1 MPDFDIKRLWIGHW
15 PKPPSGATV
24 PDLGALRSQA
34 LLFDTCLRQVIVTT
48 DPEVAHRA
56 SHHAP
61 AEWATGAPA
70 CQFLLEITAGLRS
83 AVAGETNV
91 FGQFKRSWESFR
103 HAGDVQVV
111 AALAPIIAQVIRAT
125 RDIRHQHLQNIG
137 GASYGALVRRL
148 IRPDYRDPILIVGA
162 GELART
168 LLPFFRGF
176 PLGIWNRRAVGPLF
190 TAAAR
195 LFTADDGPAAA
206 VWAKHAVMTTPA
218 DEDNDRRWQEWLS
231 GTSLETLVHL
241 GRRREP
247 PWQWPTSIRAYD
259 LDDVFDLRRSQANV
273 RCLQLERAR
282 RACRDRAHGL
292 AEASARPERYRAF
305 G

>member
-1 MPDFDIKRLWIGHW
+1 MADFDIKPLWIGHW

-24 PDLGALRSQA
+24 PDLGALRSAA
-34 LLFDTCLRQVIVTT
+34 LLLDTCLRQVIVTT
-48 DPEVAHRA
+48 DSGVVDRA
-56 SHHAP
+56 SRHAP
-61 AEWATGAPA
+61 AETATGAAA
-70 CQFLLEITAGLRS
+70 CQFLLEITTGLRS

-103 HAGDVQVV
+103 HTGDARAV
-111 AALAPIIAQVIRAT
+111 AALAPIVAQVIRAT

-148 IRPDYRDPILIVGA
+148 IRPDHRDPILIVGA

-168 LLPFFRGF
+168 LLPFFRGL
-176 PLGIWNRRAVGPLF
+176 PLGIWNRRAVAPLF

-195 LFTADDGPAAA
+195 VFTANDGAAA
-206 VWAKHAVMTTPA
+206 AGWAKHVVMTTPA
-218 DEDNDRRWQEWLS
+218 GEDNDRRWWEWLS
-231 GTSLETLVHL
+231 VASVETLVHL

-247 PWQWPTSIRAYD
+247 PWQWPHSIRTYD
-259 LDDVFDLRRSQANV
+259 LDDVFDLRHSQANV
-273 RCLQLERAR
+273 RSLQLERAR
-282 RACRDRAHGL
+282 LACRDRAHGF
-292 AEASARPERYRAF
+292 AAVSATTERRRAF